1 MLSWWIKGH
10 DREAGGIND
19 GQPGTLLGWK
29 LIAGQ
34 HKSHD
39 LEQALQDGTMVL
51 FDDWFLFKGSRD
63 GLRSS
68 SPCSGALVC
77 VPAKDVKDLL
87 QHGAR
92 ARQGGDVDTLRVSE
106 RVRNVIDQACRMEND
121 ILHRDAGRAV
131 VLLQNRRGDLAMP
144 TRASKMTRSRL
155 TRS

>member
-19 GQPGTLLGWK
+19 GQPGTLLGEK

-34 HKSHD
+34 HKSRD
-39 LEQALQDGTMVL
+39 LEQAMSLRA
-51 FDDWFLFKGSRD
+51 DWFLFKGSRD